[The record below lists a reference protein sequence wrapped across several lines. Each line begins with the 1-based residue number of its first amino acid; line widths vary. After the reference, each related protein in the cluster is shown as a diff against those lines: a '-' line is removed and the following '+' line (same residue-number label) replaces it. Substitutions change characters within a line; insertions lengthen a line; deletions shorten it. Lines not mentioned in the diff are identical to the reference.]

1 MGRHAYRR
9 PDLQRKVLTHL
20 HARVDEGDRY
30 FKSRRMAKLDAF
42 SEYSAGDIGQA
53 LASFER
59 ADDHDLLLE
68 RFSEAT
74 CITWRV
80 CRSAEDSVDRSEM
93 NSR

>member
-42 SEYSAGDIGQA
+42 SEYDAGGIGQA
-53 LASFER
+53 LASLER
-59 ADDHDLLLE
+59 ADDHDLQFE

-80 CRSAEDSVDRSEM
+80 CRPAEDSVEGSEM
-93 NSR
+93 NPR